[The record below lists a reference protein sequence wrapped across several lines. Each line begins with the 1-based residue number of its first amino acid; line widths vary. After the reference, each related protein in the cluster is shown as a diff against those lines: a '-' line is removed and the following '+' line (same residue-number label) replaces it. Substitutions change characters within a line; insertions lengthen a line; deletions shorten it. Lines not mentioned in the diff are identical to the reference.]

1 MTADTQVSIRLY
13 WASVAPTAV
22 LAVLCVFLRID
33 QMDFA
38 LAVVGGFLLILGLDQ
53 TAVLA
58 MSGRPRGWAGWWVG
72 HSLTALAG
80 GVFAAIFA
88 TSGSL
93 ALLSWV
99 IVVWSV
105 LAGGSSLLRG
115 LRMDTVEQTRRDW
128 ISLGLMT
135 LLLAGA
141 VALVPASVVWTMG
154 LLGAWASIVTV
165 FSVIAALSAR
175 SAQVG
180 ETESEED

>member
-1 MTADTQVSIRLY
+1 VTPDTQVSIRLY
-13 WASVAPTAV
+13 WASVAPTAI

-33 QMDFA
+33 QTDFA

-58 MSGRPRGWAGWWVG
+58 MSGKPRAWGGWWVG
-72 HSLTALAG
+72 QSVTALAG

-115 LRMDTVEQTRRDW
+115 LRMTTAEPVRRDW

-175 SAQVG
+175 SVVVG
-180 ETESEED
+180 ETEGEED

>member
-1 MTADTQVSIRLY
+1 MTPDTQVSIRLY
-13 WASVAPTAV
+13 WASIAPTAV

-33 QMDFA
+33 QTDFA

-58 MSGRPRGWAGWWVG
+58 MSGKPRGWAGWWVG
-72 HSLTALAG
+72 QSVTALAG
-80 GVFAAIFA
+80 GVFAALFA
-88 TSGSL
+88 TSESL

-99 IVVWSV
+99 VVVWSV

-115 LRMDTVEQTRRDW
+115 LRMTAAEPVRRDW

-135 LLLAGA
+135 LVLAGA
-141 VALVPASVVWTMG
+141 VALVPANVVWTMG

-175 SAQVG
+175 SVRVG
-180 ETESEED
+180 ETEGEED

>member
-1 MTADTQVSIRLY
+1 MTTDTRVSIRLY
-13 WASVAPTAV
+13 WASVAPTAI
-22 LAVLCVFLRID
+22 LAALCVFLRID
-33 QMDFA
+33 QTDFA
-38 LAVVGGFLLILGLDQ
+38 LAVIGGFLLILGLDQ

-72 HSLTALAG
+72 QSVTALAG
-80 GVFAAIFA
+80 GVFAAVFA
-88 TSGSL
+88 NSASL
-93 ALLSWV
+93 ALLGWV

-115 LRMDTVEQTRRDW
+115 LRMATTEPVRRDW

-141 VALVPASVVWTMG
+141 VALVPANVLWTMG
-154 LLGAWASIVTV
+154 LVGAWASIVTV

-175 SAQVG
+175 SARVG
-180 ETESEED
+180 ETEGQED